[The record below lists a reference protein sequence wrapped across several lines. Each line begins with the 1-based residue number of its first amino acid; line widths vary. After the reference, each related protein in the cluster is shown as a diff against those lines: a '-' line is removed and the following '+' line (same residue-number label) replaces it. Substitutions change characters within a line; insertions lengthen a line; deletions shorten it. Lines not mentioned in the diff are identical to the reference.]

1 MGGKK
6 SSVDALSTCQGVGS
20 AWGFGEVLTLSPSA
34 LVACAGWRQEW
45 SNEGFPKAPQGSS
58 SQTPP
63 NQGDDGEC
71 SSCPAPQPCLR
82 LPQSC
87 CCWGEPRDGEEPS
100 CSFPTLT
107 WSDSSPHHPVPKFPD
122 CTQAFNLF
130 TGCYFCASFF
140 CWLFRAAEPAAL
152 QGAAAPSPTAEQ
164 QTGMRAGNGDAQGSH
179 QGSVTAQIARTRTP
193 SHPGGLRSL
202 F

>member
-1 MGGKK
+1 MVFSPAGFMGGKK

-107 WSDSSPHHPVPKFPD
+107 WSDSSPHHPVPNSLIVLKLLISLRAVISVPPFSAGFSEL
-122 CTQAFNLF
+122 QNLQH
-130 TGCYFCASFF
+130 CRE
-140 CWLFRAAEPAAL
+140 LLLR
-152 QGAAAPSPTAEQ
+152 
-164 QTGMRAGNGDAQGSH
+164 
-179 QGSVTAQIARTRTP
+179 
-193 SHPGGLRSL
+193 HPQRSSKL
-202 F
+202 G